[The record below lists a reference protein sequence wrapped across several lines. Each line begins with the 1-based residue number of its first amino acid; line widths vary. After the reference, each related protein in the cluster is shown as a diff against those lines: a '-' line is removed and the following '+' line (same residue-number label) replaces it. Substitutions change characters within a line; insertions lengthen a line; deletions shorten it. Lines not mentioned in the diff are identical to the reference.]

1 MSAADLYNERIL
13 ALARSREGAGSLDEP
28 RIRVTRDNP
37 LCGDRITLDVRLEDG
52 RIAAIAHR
60 TRGCM
65 LTEAAAALVARL
77 ARGATPEDAAALR
90 EAVAGLLAGR
100 DDGPVPEDLGVFAPV
115 TAVKSRHECVLLPFD
130 ALVEAA
136 RAATSA

>member
-1 MSAADLYNERIL
+1 MSAADLYNERIV

-28 RIRVTRDNP
+28 RLRVTRDNP
-37 LCGDRITLDVRLEDG
+37 LCGDRITLDVRFEDG

-60 TRGCM
+60 TRGCL

-77 ARGATPEDAAALR
+77 APGATPEEAAALR
-90 EAVAGLLAGR
+90 EALAGLLAGR
-100 DDGPVPEDLGVFAPV
+100 DDGPVPDDLEVFAPV
-115 TAVKSRHECVLLPFD
+115 AAVKSRHECVLLPFD